1 MNSSGSTPLG
11 SGPHLEMA
19 LEQWRD
25 LVGPENVIL
34 DPARL
39 RAAETATF
47 GSNVAVPAIVR
58 PGSRAE
64 VQQVLRIA
72 NEWRIPVYPVSGG
85 CNWGYGSRVPS
96 ATGSVLLDLSGM
108 NRILD
113 FSEDL
118 AYIMVEP
125 GVTQQQV
132 YDFLRERK
140 SGLWMDATGASPRSS
155 LVGNAVER
163 GFGHTPYGDHFSHV
177 CGMEV
182 VLPDGEAM
190 ETGFERF
197 EGARTGPL
205 HRWGVGAYLD
215 GLFTQ
220 SNLGIV
226 TRMSIW
232 LMPAPEC
239 FQAYF
244 FICDSEEGLGPIV
257 EALRPLRINGTLSS
271 TVHIAN
277 DYKVLSGMQQYPWEE
292 AEGRTPLPGEVMK
305 RLRKQL
311 HFGAWNASGGLYG
324 TRAQVAE
331 ARRLLRRALSGKVN
345 KLQFLD
351 ERKLRLAARF
361 SGLYRMLTGWDLS
374 RSLELVRPLFG
385 LLQGVPTDQ
394 PLASAYWRKRT
405 PPPAAMDPD
414 MDGCGLLW
422 CSPVAPA
429 TGPQAEELV
438 ALAGETLLRYG
449 FEPAIS
455 LTMITER
462 SLACIISITY
472 DRQAAGEDEKAWACY
487 QELLRRLTDAG
498 FPCYRM
504 TSQSSADLPPSP
516 GYDGVLRRIKRS
528 LDPNQILAP
537 GRYLAAE

>member
-1 MNSSGSTPLG
+1 
-11 SGPHLEMA
+11 MA
-19 LEQWRD
+19 LDQWRAE
-25 LVGPENVIL
+25 LGPENVIL

-39 RAAETATF
+39 RAVETATF
-47 GSNVAVPAIVR
+47 GAGNSVPAIVR

-64 VQQVLRIA
+64 VQQALRIA
-72 NEWRIPVYPVSGG
+72 NAWRIPVYPVSGG

-96 ATGSVLLDLSGM
+96 ASGCVLLDLGRM

-118 AYIMVEP
+118 AYITVEP
-125 GVTQQQV
+125 GVTQRQV
-132 YDFLRERK
+132 CDFLRERK
-140 SGLWMDATGASPRSS
+140 SALWMDATGASPLSS

-182 VLPDGEAM
+182 VLPNGEAM
-190 ETGFERF
+190 ETGFARF

-220 SNLGIV
+220 SNLGVV

-232 LMPAPEC
+232 LMPAPAY

-244 FICDSEEGLGPIV
+244 FTCDSEEGLGPIV
-257 EALRPLRINGTLSS
+257 EALRPLRLNGTLRS

-277 DYKVLSGMQQYPWEE
+277 DYKVLSGLQQYPWEE
-292 AEGRTPLPGEVMK
+292 AEGRTPLPAEVMK
-305 RLRKQL
+305 RLRKRL

-331 ARRLLRRALSGKVN
+331 ARRLLRRALSGEVD

-351 ERKLRLAARF
+351 ERMLRLAGRF
-361 SGLYRMLTGWDLS
+361 AGLYRMLTGWDLS
-374 RSLELVRPLFG
+374 RTLELARPLVG
-385 LLQGVPTDQ
+385 LLQGIPTDQ
-394 PLASAYWRKRT
+394 PLASSYWRKRT
-405 PPPAAMDPD
+405 PPPAATDPD
-414 MDGCGLLW
+414 RDGCGLLW
-422 CSPVAPA
+422 CSPVTPANAAPA
-429 TGPQAEELV
+429 KELV
-438 ALAGETLLRYG
+438 DLASETLLRHG

-462 SLACIISITY
+462 SLACIVSITY
-472 DRQAAGEDEKAWACY
+472 DRQVAGEDEKAWACY
-487 QELLRRLTDAG
+487 EELLRRLYAAG

-504 TSQSSADLPPSP
+504 TSQSSANLPPSP
-516 GYDGVLRRIKRS
+516 GYDGVLRSLKRT

>member
-1 MNSSGSTPLG
+1 
-11 SGPHLEMA
+11 
-19 LEQWRD
+19 
-25 LVGPENVIL
+25 
-34 DPARL
+34 
-39 RAAETATF
+39 
-47 GSNVAVPAIVR
+47 
-58 PGSRAE
+58 
-64 VQQVLRIA
+64 
-72 NEWRIPVYPVSGG
+72 
-85 CNWGYGSRVPS
+85 
-96 ATGSVLLDLSGM
+96 
-108 NRILD
+108 
-113 FSEDL
+113 
-118 AYIMVEP
+118 
-125 GVTQQQV
+125 
-132 YDFLRERK
+132 
-140 SGLWMDATGASPRSS
+140 
-155 LVGNAVER
+155 
-163 GFGHTPYGDHFSHV
+163 
-177 CGMEV
+177 
-182 VLPDGEAM
+182 
-190 ETGFERF
+190 
-197 EGARTGPL
+197 
-205 HRWGVGAYLD
+205 
-215 GLFTQ
+215 
-220 SNLGIV
+220 
-226 TRMSIW
+226 
-232 LMPAPEC
+232 MPAPEC

-277 DYKVLSGMQQYPWEE
+277 DYKALSGMQQYPWEE

>member
-1 MNSSGSTPLG
+1 MSSARSVFIG
-11 SGPHLEMA
+11 SGYHLEMA
-19 LEQWRD
+19 LEQWRAQ
-25 LVGPENVIL
+25 LGRENVIL
-34 DPARL
+34 DPAAL
-39 RAAETATF
+39 LAAESATF
-47 GSNVAVPAIVR
+47 GTSVTVPAIVR
-58 PGSRAE
+58 PGNRAE

-85 CNWGYGSRVPS
+85 ANWGYGSRVPS
-96 ATGSVLLDLSGM
+96 ESGCVLLDLGRM

-118 AYIMVEP
+118 AYITVEP

-132 YDFLRERK
+132 YAFLQERK
-140 SGLWMDATGASPRSS
+140 SGLWMDATGASPQAS
-155 LVGNAVER
+155 LVGNTVER

-182 VLPDGEAM
+182 VLPNGEVL
-190 ETGFERF
+190 ETGFSRF
-197 EGARTGPL
+197 EGSRTGPL

-220 SNLGIV
+220 SNLGVV

-232 LMPAPEC
+232 LMPAPEY

-244 FICDSEEGLGPIV
+244 FSCDSEAGLAPIV
-257 EALRPLRINGTLSS
+257 EALRPLRLSGTLRSA
-271 TVHIAN
+271 VHIAN
-277 DYKVLSGMQQYPWEE
+277 DYKVLAGLQQYPWEE
-292 AEGRTPLPGEVMK
+292 AEGRTPLPEDVMK

-311 HFGAWNASGGLYG
+311 HFGAWSASGGLYG

-331 ARRLLRRALSGKVN
+331 ARRLLRKALAGRVN

-351 ERKLRLAARF
+351 QRKLRMAGRF

-374 RSLELVRPLFG
+374 RALELVRPLFG

-394 PLASAYWRKRT
+394 PLASTYWRKRT
-405 PPPAAMDPD
+405 APPATMNPD
-414 MDGCGLLW
+414 QDGCGLLW

-429 TGPQAEELV
+429 DGAQAEELV
-438 ALAGETLLRYG
+438 ALAGEIMLRHG

-462 SLACIISITY
+462 SLACVISITY
-472 DRQAAGEDEKAWACY
+472 DRHLPGEDEKASACY
-487 QELLRRLTDAG
+487 RELLRRLSDAG
-498 FPCYRM
+498 FYCYRM
-504 TSQSSADLPPSP
+504 TSQSSAGLQSSP
-516 GYDGVLRRIKRS
+516 GYDGVLRSLKRS
-528 LDPNQILAP
+528 LDPNHILAP
-537 GRYLAAE
+537 GRYLAPE

>member
-1 MNSSGSTPLG
+1 LSSARSALIA
-11 SGPHLEMA
+11 SSSHLQMA
-19 LEQWRD
+19 LEQWRAH
-25 LVGPENVIL
+25 LGGENVIL
-34 DPARL
+34 DSVAL

-47 GSNVAVPAIVR
+47 ETRVTVPAIVR
-58 PGSRAE
+58 PGNRE
-64 VQQVLRIA
+64 DVQQILRIA
-72 NEWRIPVYPVSGG
+72 NQWRIPVYPVSGG

-96 ATGSVLLDLSGM
+96 ASGCVLMDLGRM

-118 AYIMVEP
+118 AYITVEP

-132 YDFLRERK
+132 YAFLQARS
-140 SGLWMDATGASPRSS
+140 SGLWMDATGASPQAS

-182 VLPDGEAM
+182 VLPNGQTL
-190 ETGFERF
+190 ETGFSRF

-220 SNLGIV
+220 SNLGVV

-232 LMPAPEC
+232 LMPAPEY

-244 FICDSEEGLGPIV
+244 FSCDSEAGLAPII
-257 EALRPLRINGTLSS
+257 EALRPLRLNGTLRS

-277 DYKVLSGMQQYPWEE
+277 DYKVLSGMQQYPWAE
-292 AEGRTPLPGEVMK
+292 AEGRTPLPADVMQ
-305 RLRKQL
+305 RLRKQR

-324 TRAQVAE
+324 TRAQVSE
-331 ARRLLRRALSGKVN
+331 ARRLLRGALAGKVD

-351 ERKLRLAARF
+351 ARKLRMASRF
-361 SGLYRMLTGWDLS
+361 CGLYRLLTGWDLS
-374 RSLELVRPLFG
+374 RALELVRPLFG

-394 PLASAYWRKRT
+394 PLASTYWRKRT
-405 PPPAAMDPD
+405 PPPVAMNPD
-414 MDGCGLLW
+414 EDGCGLLW
-422 CSPVAPA
+422 CSPVTPA
-429 TGPQAEELV
+429 DGTQAEELV
-438 ALAGETLLRYG
+438 ALAGEILLRHG

-462 SLACIISITY
+462 SLACVISIAY
-472 DRQAAGEDEKAWACY
+472 DRQIAGEDARATACHE
-487 QELLRRLTDAG
+487 ELLRRLAEAG
-498 FPCYRM
+498 YPSYRM
-504 TSQSSADLPPSP
+504 TSQSSDGLKPSP
-516 GYDGVLRRIKRS
+516 GYDGVLRSLKRS

-537 GRYLAAE
+537 GRYQSAE